1 MEYIARTPGQ
11 LGQIL
16 KGYRQQQGLSQ
27 QLVGE
32 RVGVRQSQISVIE
45 AKEARAT
52 VETLFKV
59 LSGLGL
65 ELVLRETPKGE
76 PPAGEW

>member
-45 AKEARAT
+45 AKEA
-52 VETLFKV
+52 
-59 LSGLGL
+59 
-65 ELVLRETPKGE
+65 
-76 PPAGEW
+76 